1 MAPFVTRLRYGIIL
15 AGALV
20 TALVAPGCKRAE
32 DLPPG
37 PAEGAP
43 AASGPAAAP
52 AKRFKVALSSRPG
65 QWNLEERIRG
75 YRETFANEYP
85 EIEVVKEIDDE
96 TKIEVG
102 TKEAAAVLE
111 QFQDL
116 AGFAGVNG
124 ASGPGIAQA
133 VQDLGRGDKVI
144 VVAMD
149 GDSPILDRVAS
160 GAIYASVAQRQYFMG
175 YLGVKYLYG
184 LRHKLLRD
192 PDDPQADSG
201 LPAIEK
207 EVDTGTVEVTKANV
221 DVFRTPSQGA
231 KEELRTKHPDWVKLL
246 EGQRA
251 PGDTASEEY
260 VALGISTGGEYW
272 QAAAGLNDAGKEL
285 GVKTRFSGPEDHSPE
300 KQAEELDSAIARKP
314 AGILIAPGN
323 PGILTP
329 YIDRAIE
336 HGIPVICFD
345 TDAPESKRIA
355 YIGTSN
361 YEAGCMGAHILAK
374 ALGAERKVPAGKATP
389 ARH

>member
-1 MAPFVTRLRYGIIL
+1 VLALGI
-15 AGALV
+15 AL
-20 TALVAPGCKRAE
+20 LGPGCKRSE
-32 DLPPG
+32 DLPSG
-37 PAEGAP
+37 PAEGAHP
-43 AASGPAAAP
+43 ASGPEIAP
-52 AKRFKVALSSRPG
+52 AKRFKVALSTRPG

-85 EIEVVKEIDDE
+85 EIEVVEEIDDE
-96 TKIEVG
+96 TKMEVG
-102 TKEAAAVLE
+102 TREAAAVLE
-111 QFQDL
+111 AHPDL

-124 ASGPGIAQA
+124 ASGPGIARA
-133 VQDLGRGDKVI
+133 VSDAGRQGKVI
-144 VVAMD
+144 VLAMD
-149 GDSPILDRVAS
+149 GDSPVLDKIADGTIL
-160 GAIYASVAQRQYFMG
+160 ASVAQRQYYMG

-184 LRHKLLRD
+184 LRHRFLRD
-192 PDDPQADSG
+192 PDDPSADPSI
-201 LPAIEK
+201 PAIEK
-207 EVDTGTVEVTKANV
+207 TVDTGTIEVNRGNV

-231 KEELRTKHPDWVKLL
+231 KEELPLRHPQWVKLL

-251 PGDTASEEY
+251 PGSAAHEEY

-272 QAAAGLNDAGKEL
+272 QAAAAGLNDAGREL
-285 GVKTRFSGPEDHSPE
+285 GVRTRFSGPEDHSPE

-323 PGILTP
+323 PSILTP

-345 TDAPESKRIA
+345 TDAPGSKRIA

-374 ALGAERKVPAGKATP
+374 ALGARRVNPAAKTTP
-389 ARH
+389 AKP